1 MYGLWGYLLKAKALA
16 PINAR
21 RVVEG
26 GWYLKMVTFLCN
38 KLLALLSVHITV
50 VWLYWRQPYIHSPSM
65 QPLAATGFSLKM
77 EKLQP
82 ILLLCSH
89 LVEGISWIKNYWWQ
103 QNKKEGSRI
112 KMFLFLQIETKITL
126 HFNEQH

>member
-1 MYGLWGYLLKAKALA
+1 
-16 PINAR
+16 
-21 RVVEG
+21 
-26 GWYLKMVTFLCN
+26 MVTSLCN
-38 KLLALLSVHITV
+38 KFLALLSVHITA
-50 VWLYWRQPYIHSPSM
+50 VWLYQRHPYIHSPSM

-103 QNKKEGSRI
+103 QDKKEGSRI
-112 KMFLFLQIETKITL
+112 KMFLFLQIETEITL